1 MRATI
6 RFVATN
12 TSHLRFKPKGDETKM
27 ESATINTTAVES
39 AKNTFK
45 ASLEAQVAPIN
56 ARIAELKSEITDL
69 EAQKRQVEGILKG
82 LDRKPSEGRV
92 WSPEAKAKLS
102 ASLKAAAAKKKLTQ
116 GTAGPGATQ
125 APETTQPSAPQ
136 PVVEDFKSRAAGD
149 SPAQTAGPVDRKRGN
164 R

>member
-1 MRATI
+1 
-6 RFVATN
+6 
-12 TSHLRFKPKGDETKM
+12 M
-27 ESATINTTAVES
+27 ENSTINSVAVES
-39 AKNTFK
+39 AKSTFK
-45 ASLEAQVAPIN
+45 ASLEAQVASIN
-56 ARIAELKSEITDL
+56 ARIAELKPEITNL

-125 APETTQPSAPQ
+125 VSETTQPSAAQ
-136 PVVEDFKSRAAGD
+136 PVMEDFKSRAAGD
-149 SPAQTAGPVDRKRGN
+149 TATQTAGPVDKKRGS

>member
-1 MRATI
+1 
-6 RFVATN
+6 
-12 TSHLRFKPKGDETKM
+12 M
-27 ESATINTTAVES
+27 ENATINTTAVES

-56 ARIAELKSEITDL
+56 ARIAELKSEITNL
-69 EAQKRQVEGILKG
+69 ESQKRQVEGILKG

-92 WSPEAKAKLS
+92 WSAEAKAKLS

-116 GTAGPGATQ
+116 GQSPDGAVQSTAAV
-125 APETTQPSAPQ
+125 AAPQ
-136 PVVEDFKSRAAGD
+136 ETKSPVQDFKARVAGD
-149 SPAQTAGPVDRKRGN
+149 DPTQSAAPADKKRSG

>member
-1 MRATI
+1 
-6 RFVATN
+6 
-12 TSHLRFKPKGDETKM
+12 M

-56 ARIAELKSEITDL
+56 ARIAELKSEISTL
-69 EAQKRQVEGILKG
+69 ESQKRQVEGILKG

-92 WSPEAKAKLS
+92 WSAEAKAKLS

-116 GTAGPGATQ
+116 GTAGPGAPQ
-125 APETTQPSAPQ
+125 APETNQPSAPQ
-136 PVVEDFKSRAAGD
+136 AVVEDFKSRAAGD
-149 SPAQTAGPVDRKRGN
+149 VATQASGPADRKRGS